1 MKKRLWNLVL
11 GFAVIGGMIGGW
23 FDGILV
29 DYMGGRLSGSLG
41 SSLVETRIAF
51 AEGVKNGIAEKIGGI
66 DASGGIESGGVDESV
81 GDGRSDEDVKKDEK
95 IVDDDAKNRDG
106 TTGIVDSGAENSD
119 KNTESDVENDDEYDE
134 DDEAEWERP
143 ELFVKALN
151 PGYKIDGINNV
162 GEMIEIVRGE
172 SSDTPILLA
181 GAAVGYTNT
190 SGNFSILFE
199 FPENSWMTGES
210 ILLRLASS
218 PGSELAN
225 ATYTKTLALG
235 AKIELILD
243 GEVIDGVCYTGK
255 TGCYKSFASDAPT
268 TLVRDLKTGE
278 FKHESD
284 YEPEFVSEN
293 YEIRT
298 EETEE
303 DEVKMPQC
311 VGLGFSEILSY
322 YEADPA
328 EQFIELYNPNAE
340 EIKLDGCKI
349 RYKNNEY
356 MLAGAVEADGYFAYR
371 PIGFKLTKNPVNV
384 NTLEL
389 VDIDETVVDT
399 MEYPNGQKEGTAYAL
414 VGYNESGKEIWAT
427 TYAPTPGEA
436 NNYQRFKTCT
446 EGKVINEAT
455 GNCVKVVELT
465 EKVCEEGYHLN
476 ILTGRCNKDEEVE
489 EKTCKE
495 GYYLNPETNRCRKI
509 QENTGADYEIVAEEY
524 EENSAFV
531 ATIAVGGV
539 VAVGLIY
546 LIWEFR
552 EEIGKMWRKIL
563 KK

>member
-1 MKKRLWNLVL
+1 MKKQLWNLVL
-11 GFAVIGGMIGGW
+11 GFAVISGMIGGW

-29 DYMGGRLSGSLG
+29 DYIGGGLGGSLG
-41 SSLVETRIAF
+41 EMRMAF
-51 AEGVKNGIAEKIGGI
+51 AEGVKNGVAEEASGI
-66 DASGGIESGGVDESV
+66 DASGGIESGGVDENA
-81 GDGRSDEDVKKDEK
+81 GDDGDDENMDKDEK

-151 PGYKIDGINNV
+151 PGYKIDDISNV
-162 GEMIEIVRGE
+162 GEMIEIARGK

-243 GEVIDGVCYTGK
+243 GETIDEVCYTGK
-255 TGCYKSFASDAPT
+255 TGCYKSFVSDAPT
-268 TLVRDLKTGE
+268 TLVRDLETGE

-298 EETEE
+298 EEAEE

-311 VGLGFSEILSY
+311 VGLEFSEILSY

-356 MLAGAVEADGYFAYR
+356 ILAGAVEADGYFVYR

-414 VGYNESGKEIWAT
+414 VGYNEDGKEIWAT
-427 TYAPTPGEA
+427 TYDPTPGEA

>member
-1 MKKRLWNLVL
+1 MKKQLWNLVL
-11 GFAVIGGMIGGW
+11 GFAVISGMIGGW

-29 DYMGGRLSGSLG
+29 DYIGGGLGGSLG
-41 SSLVETRIAF
+41 EMRMAF
-51 AEGVKNGIAEKIGGI
+51 AEGVKNGVAEEASGI
-66 DASGGIESGGVDESV
+66 DASGGIESGGVDENA
-81 GDGRSDEDVKKDEK
+81 GDDGDDENMDKDEK

-151 PGYKIDGINNV
+151 PGYKIDDISNV
-162 GEMIEIVRGE
+162 GEMIEIARGK

-243 GEVIDGVCYTGK
+243 GETIDEVCYTGK
-255 TGCYKSFASDAPT
+255 TGCYKSFVSDAPT
-268 TLVRDLKTGE
+268 TLVRDLETGE

-298 EETEE
+298 EEAEE

-311 VGLGFSEILSY
+311 VGLEFSEILSY

-356 MLAGAVEADGYFAYR
+356 VLAGAVEADGYFVYR
-371 PIGFKLTKNPVNV
+371 PTGFKLTKNPVNV

-414 VGYNESGKEIWAT
+414 VGYNEDGKEIWAT
-427 TYAPTPGEA
+427 TYDPTPGEA

>member
-1 MKKRLWNLVL
+1 MKKRLRNLVL
-11 GFAVIGGMIGGW
+11 GFAVISGIIGGW
-23 FDGILV
+23 FDGILA
-29 DYMGGRLSGSLG
+29 DYTGGRLG
-41 SSLVETRIAF
+41 EMRTAF
-51 AEGVKNGIAEKIGGI
+51 AEGVKNDLEETSGI
-66 DASGGIESGGVDESV
+66 DASGGIESGGVDENAGNDG
-81 GDGRSDEDVKKDEK
+81 GDGNAEKDEK
-95 IVDDDAKNRDG
+95 
-106 TTGIVDSGAENSD
+106 IVDSGAENSD
-119 KNTESDVENDDEYDE
+119 KNTESDVENDENDENDDE

-151 PGYKIDGINNV
+151 PGYKTDGISNV
-162 GEMIEIVRGE
+162 GEMIEIARGE
-172 SSDTPILLA
+172 NSDTPILLA

-243 GEVIDGVCYTGK
+243 GEVIDEVCYTGK
-255 TGCYKSFASDAPT
+255 TGCYKSFVSDAPT
-268 TLVRDLKTGE
+268 TLVRDLETGE

-284 YEPEFVSEN
+284 YEPEFMSEN

-311 VGLGFSEILSY
+311 VGLEFSEILSY

-356 MLAGAVEADGYFAYR
+356 MLAGAVEADGYFVYR
-371 PIGFKLTKNPVNV
+371 PIGFKLTKNPVNI

-427 TYAPTPGEA
+427 TYDPTPGEA

-465 EKVCEEGYHLN
+465 EKVCEAGYHLN

-509 QENTGADYEIVAEEY
+509 QENTGADYGVVAEEY

-531 ATIAVGGV
+531 AIVAVGGV

-552 EEIGKMWRKIL
+552 EEIGRIWRKVL

>member
-1 MKKRLWNLVL
+1 MKKRLRNLVL
-11 GFAVIGGMIGGW
+11 GFAVISGIIGGW
-23 FDGILV
+23 FDGVLA
-29 DYMGGRLSGSLG
+29 DYTGGRLG
-41 SSLVETRIAF
+41 EMRTAF
-51 AEGVKNGIAEKIGGI
+51 AEGVKNDLEETSGI
-66 DASGGIESGGVDESV
+66 DASGGIESGGVDENAGNDG
-81 GDGRSDEDVKKDEK
+81 GDGNAEKDEK
-95 IVDDDAKNRDG
+95 
-106 TTGIVDSGAENSD
+106 IVDSGAENSD
-119 KNTESDVENDDEYDE
+119 KNTESDVENDENDENDDE

-151 PGYKIDGINNV
+151 PGYKIDGISNV
-162 GEMIEIVRGE
+162 GEMIEIARGE
-172 SSDTPILLA
+172 NSDTPILLA

-243 GEVIDGVCYTGK
+243 GEVIDEVCYTGK
-255 TGCYKSFASDAPT
+255 TGCYKSFVSDAPT
-268 TLVRDLKTGE
+268 TLVRDLETGE

-284 YEPEFVSEN
+284 YEPEFMSEN

-311 VGLGFSEILSY
+311 VGLEFSEILSY
-322 YEADPA
+322 YEVDPA

-356 MLAGAVEADGYFAYR
+356 MLAGAVEADGYFVYR
-371 PIGFKLTKNPVNV
+371 PIGFKLTKNPVNI

-427 TYAPTPGEA
+427 TYDPTPGEA

-465 EKVCEEGYHLN
+465 EKVCEAGYHLN

-509 QENTGADYEIVAEEY
+509 QENTGADYGVVAEEY

-531 ATIAVGGV
+531 AIVAVGGV

-552 EEIGKMWRKIL
+552 EEIGKIWRKVL